1 MRKTGQSIQNKIRK
15 EREWNIE
22 MVEQGETTI
31 IFIKNTKITTMY
43 CRCLV
48 TQLCP
53 TLVTPMDCSKPGFPV
68 LHYLPEFAQTHV
80 HSVANT
86 IQPSHPLSPPYSS
99 CLQSFSPSGSFPVSR
114 LFSSGGQSIRAS
126 ASASVLPMN
135 IQKSFQ

>member
-68 LHYLPEFAQTHV
+68 FHYLLEFAHIHV
-80 HSVANT
+80 
-86 IQPSHPLSPPYSS
+86 
-99 CLQSFSPSGSFPVSR
+99 R
-114 LFSSGGQSIRAS
+114 
-126 ASASVLPMN
+126 
-135 IQKSFQ
+135 